1 MGRSVRRLRRD
12 DAWLCGS
19 TPTHARVGIYHPAP
33 RQALQ
38 RRRRSGK
45 GESGVN
51 RSDESRLLGLGLG
64 AAAGAQLTRWR
75 GASLVPDRLAPVR
88 REIEVASSIVQLLGA
103 ATLCV
108 PALRQLARWVNV
120 CAHVGAIA
128 GILNRARH
136 PERFHRSR
144 TWPFRSLLAPVR
156 IPLHVGAIGLIF
168 WVTRSTSAAQRSG
181 SAGAHPPISRA
192 TGRLPRPNID
202 DDRPDSE
209 LAAEEA

>member
-1 MGRSVRRLRRD
+1 M
-12 DAWLCGS
+12 
-19 TPTHARVGIYHPAP
+19 
-33 RQALQ
+33 
-38 RRRRSGK
+38 
-45 GESGVN
+45 
-51 RSDESRLLGLGLG
+51 
-64 AAAGAQLTRWR
+64 
-75 GASLVPDRLAPVR
+75 
-88 REIEVASSIVQLLGA
+88 EVASSIAQLLGA
-103 ATLCV
+103 ATLFV

-168 WVTRSTSAAQRSG
+168 WVTRSKSADQRLG
-181 SAGAHPPISRA
+181 GTDAHAPISGA

-202 DDRPDSE
+202 DDTPGSE